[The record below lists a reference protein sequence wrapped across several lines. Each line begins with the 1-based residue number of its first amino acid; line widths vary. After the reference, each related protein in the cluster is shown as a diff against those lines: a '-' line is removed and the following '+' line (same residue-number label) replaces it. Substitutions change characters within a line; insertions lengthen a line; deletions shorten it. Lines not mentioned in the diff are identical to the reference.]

1 MQRPAESQEPSSG
14 LVRGGSLRLDQG
26 NILRKSLGGTMPVAA
41 ELPDVGKVMSKAWEE
56 HRPTML
62 ALLERVLALGRAK
75 LDAGEMP
82 ILMAHALTDSLGE
95 VCQMDS
101 LSCLSQ
107 STLTDLFSVFQHCIE
122 VVSMPAKDCFA
133 MRLRPVPGVLEHL
146 VLHAH
151 GPGVNSM
158 DVRQYLELKE
168 RMVPGAF
175 TDNPFEVTTI
185 NMAPFHD
192 SFPMMTNPKSIGQGV
207 SFLNKH
213 LCSRF
218 FDGSGATGGAGQDQL
233 VAWLSSLDT
242 RSKGDHEHNMIITER
257 IGNRKRLQTALANA
271 QRILGRMDDATSYAD
286 VASSMAQLGFGCGW
300 GKDVGRIKEMTGLLQ
315 DIMQA
320 PDSDALETF
329 LSRIPN
335 INNIVVLSPH
345 GFFGQANVL
354 GLPDTGGQVVYL
366 LDAVTALEA
375 EMKRRMEDAGRDPSS
390 VRILIVTRLIPE
402 ARGTSCDQ
410 RWEQVS
416 GTDSTFILRVPFRN
430 ANGTVLKQW
439 ISRFDVWPYLER
451 FALDVER
458 EVLAEMGGK
467 PDLVMGNYS
476 DGNLVA
482 TLLCKRLE
490 GVTQCNIA
498 HALEKTKYNDADT
511 NWRSY
516 EEAYH
521 FSTHITADLVAAC
534 HADFVVTS
542 TYQEICGQ
550 EVHPVAPPVASRTPK
565 PTSEHQGAAGLQK
578 SSASSNASV
587 ASVAVSTVEQ
597 GQYESFQSFTLPGL
611 YRVTHGINVFDPK
624 FNIIS
629 PGADDQVYFPYT
641 QHERR
646 LPGIH
651 PQLEVLLF
659 GGEEHGLSV
668 GVLAD
673 RSKPILFSMARLDKV
688 KNLSSLVEW
697 FGKSTELQELTNLVI
712 IGGVVDPDATTDT
725 EEKSECLRM
734 HSLITEYHL
743 EGSVRWLKAQK
754 DRVKNGELY
763 RYVADTRGAFVQ
775 PALYEAF
782 GLTVIEA
789 MATGLPTFATKRGG
803 PSEIIKHGLSGFQID
818 PYHGEQATAIMV
830 DFFER
835 SRDDPGVWD
844 AVSAGAIARVESRYT
859 WSIYAS
865 RMLTLT
871 QLYSF
876 WRMATNLERQETKEY
891 LDVLY
896 KMLLR
901 PMMYRVPSAPEE
913 GDSSPSEFVSVR
925 HQQLRM
931 HL

>member
-1 MQRPAESQEPSSG
+1 M
-14 LVRGGSLRLDQG
+14 
-26 NILRKSLGGTMPVAA
+26 
-41 ELPDVGKVMSKAWEE
+41 PDVGKVMSKAWEE

-82 ILMAHALTDSLGE
+82 ILMAHVLTDSLCE

-101 LSCLSQ
+101 LSCL
-107 STLTDLFSVFQHCIE
+107 TELCAIFQHCIE
-122 VVSMPAKDCFA
+122 VVSMPSKDCFA
-133 MRLRPVPGVLEHL
+133 MRLRPVPGAIEHL
-146 VLHAH
+146 MLHAH
-151 GPGVNSM
+151 DPGVNEI
-158 DVRQYLELKE
+158 DVRQYLEVKE
-168 RMVPGAF
+168 RLVPGAC

-218 FDGSGATGGAGQDQL
+218 FDGSGANGGCKAEGQDQL

-242 RSKGDHEHNMIITER
+242 RSKSGHEHSMIIAER
-257 IGNRKRLQTALANA
+257 IGNSKQLQAALTNVDRLLEQ
-271 QRILGRMDDATSYAD
+271 MDDGTPYVD
-286 VASSMAQLGFGCGW
+286 VANDMAHLGIGCGW
-300 GKDVGRIKEMTGLLQ
+300 GKDVGRIGETVGLLQ

-320 PDSDALETF
+320 PDSDALEAF

-345 GFFGQANVL
+345 GFLGQANVS

-366 LDAVTALEA
+366 LDAVKAIEA

-451 FALDVER
+451 YALDVER

-521 FSTHITADLVAAC
+521 FSTQITADLVAAC

-542 TYQEICGQ
+542 TYQEICGK
-550 EVHPVAPPVASRTPK
+550 EVKPPPAVACTIK
-565 PTSEHQGAAGLQK
+565 PSSEHEGAAGDP
-578 SSASSNASV
+578 ASSRNSSKGV
-587 ASVAVSTVEQ
+587 ASSVVSTVEQ

-629 PGADDQVYFPYT
+629 PGADDQVYFPYA

-651 PQLEVLLF
+651 PQLEDLLF
-659 GGEEHGLSV
+659 GSEEQGYSI

-688 KNLSSLVEW
+688 KNLTSLVEW
-697 FGKSTELQELTNLVI
+697 FGKSAELQELTNLVI
-712 IGGVVDPDATTDT
+712 VGGVVDPDATTDT
-725 EEKSECLRM
+725 EEINECLHM

-830 DFFER
+830 DFFKR

-871 QLYSF
+871 NIYSF
-876 WRMATNLERQETKEY
+876 WRMATNLERQEAKQH

-896 KMLLR
+896 NLLLR
-901 PMMYRVPSAPEE
+901 PMMYRVPSAPGEE
-913 GDSSPSEFVSVR
+913 GKS
-925 HQQLRM
+925 
-931 HL
+931 

>member
-1 MQRPAESQEPSSG
+1 MQRTTHAEFSQEPAGGPGGCVS
-14 LVRGGSLRLDQG
+14 RQGSL
-26 NILRKSLGGTMPVAA
+26 PVGVG
-41 ELPDVGKVMSKAWEE
+41 LPDVGKVMSKAWEE

-75 LDAGEMP
+75 QEAGEMP
-82 ILMAHALTDSLGE
+82 ILMAHALTDSLCE

-101 LSCLSQ
+101 LSCLSE
-107 STLTDLFSVFQHCIE
+107 STLTDLFTIFQHCIE
-122 VVSMPAKDCFA
+122 VVCCLVQDCI
-133 MRLRPVPGVLEHL
+133 MVSLRSGPGRFDHVL
-146 VLHAH
+146 LHAQH
-151 GPGVNSM
+151 SHVGCLGPL
-158 DVRQYLELKE
+158 QCLELKE
-168 RMVPGAF
+168 RVAGCSL
-175 TDNPFEVTTI
+175 DSPFEVPTI
-185 NMAPFHD
+185 NMAPFHCG
-192 SFPMMTNPKSIGQGV
+192 FPMMTNPASIGQGV
-207 SFLNKH
+207 SFLNRH

-218 FDGSGATGGAGQDQL
+218 FRSGPGTAGQDQL
-233 VAWLSSLDT
+233 VAWLSLLDT
-242 RSKGDHEHNMIITER
+242 RSKGGHEHSMIIAER
-257 IGNRKRLQTALANA
+257 IGNSRRLQAALANVDRLLA
-271 QRILGRMDDATSYAD
+271 RMDDGKPYAD
-286 VASSMAQLGFGCGW
+286 VASEMAQLGFGCGW
-300 GKDVGRIKEMTGLLQ
+300 GKDVGRIRETVGLLE

-320 PDSDALETF
+320 PDSDTLQAF

-335 INNIVVLSPH
+335 INNIVVISPH
-345 GFFGQANVL
+345 GFFGEGNVI
-354 GLPDTGGQVVYL
+354 GPDGGWLPDTGGIVIYVH
-366 LDAVTALEA
+366 DAVRALET

-390 VRILIVTRLIPE
+390 VRILIMTRLIPE

-498 HALEKTKYNDADT
+498 HTLEKTKYSDADT

-521 FSTHITADLVAAC
+521 FSTQITADLVAAC

-542 TYQEICGQ
+542 TYQEICGK
-550 EVHPVAPPVASRTPK
+550 EVEPPAPPPAACTTK
-565 PTSEHQGAAGLQK
+565 PTSEHQGTAGEPAGSPS
-578 SSASSNASV
+578 SSACGV
-587 ASVAVSTVEQ
+587 VSTVEQ

-611 YRVTHGINVFDPK
+611 YRVMHGINVFDPK

-641 QHERR
+641 RHERR
-646 LPGIH
+646 LLGVH
-651 PQLEVLLF
+651 PQLEDLLF
-659 GGEEHGLSV
+659 GGEEQGYSV

-688 KNLSSLVEW
+688 KNLTSLMEW
-697 FGKSTELQELTNLVI
+697 FGKSAELQELTNLVI
-712 IGGVVDPDATTDT
+712 VGGVVDPDATTDT
-725 EEKSECLRM
+725 EEKKKCLRM

-754 DRVKNGELY
+754 DRVKTGELY

-789 MATGLPTFATKRGG
+789 MATGLPTFATKHGG
-803 PSEIIKHGLSGFQID
+803 PSEIVKHGLSGFQID
-818 PYHGEQATAIMV
+818 PYHGDQATAIMV

-844 AVSAGAIARVESRYT
+844 AVSAGAIARVQSRYT

-896 KMLLR
+896 NLLLR
-901 PMMYRVPSAPEE
+901 PMMYRVPSAPGE
-913 GDSSPSEFVSVR
+913 GES
-925 HQQLRM
+925 
-931 HL
+931 